1 MRLKKKDI
9 IEMVNNDETKLP
21 NPNEINTASQNVQ
34 KLTQDIEKLNTAMED
49 SMGSAFITKTDES
62 LDIVQNESTIK
73 RKVIKTIKVKDIK

>member
-21 NPNEINTASQNVQ
+21 NPNEINAASQNIQ
-34 KLTQDIEKLNTAMED
+34 KLTQDIEKLNATMQD
-49 SMGSAFITKTDES
+49 GMGGAFITKTDES
-62 LDIVQNESTIK
+62 LDVVQNESTIK

>member
-21 NPNEINTASQNVQ
+21 NPNELNAASQNVQ
-34 KLTQDIEKLNTAMED
+34 KLTQDIEKLNATMQD

-62 LDIVQNESTIK
+62 IDMIQNESTTK

>member
-21 NPNEINTASQNVQ
+21 NPNEINAASQNVQ

-62 LDIVQNESTIK
+62 LDVVQNESAIK

>member
-9 IEMVNNDETKLP
+9 IEMANNDEIKLP
-21 NPNEINTASQNVQ
+21 NPNEINAASQNIQ
-34 KLTQDIEKLNTAMED
+34 KLTQDIEKLNATMQD

-62 LDIVQNESTIK
+62 LDMVQNESTIK

>member
-21 NPNEINTASQNVQ
+21 NPNEINAASQNVQ

-62 LDIVQNESTIK
+62 LDMVQNESTIK
-73 RKVIKTIKVKDIK
+73 RRVIKTIKVKDIK

>member
-21 NPNEINTASQNVQ
+21 NPNEINAASQNVQ

-62 LDIVQNESTIK
+62 IDMVQNESTIK

>member
-21 NPNEINTASQNVQ
+21 NPNELNAASQNVQ
-34 KLTQDIEKLNTAMED
+34 KLTQDIEQLNTTMQD

-62 LDIVQNESTIK
+62 IDMIQNESTTK

>member
-21 NPNEINTASQNVQ
+21 NPNEINAASQNVQ